1 MCINAQNANPVCMH
15 VRLGGGGEEGKGRE
29 REPIQVL
36 IECVMLSGGKGN
48 RRLREKRGG
57 RGKKRG

>member
-15 VRLGGGGEEGKGRE
+15 VRLGGGEEGKGRE

-36 IECVMLSGGKGN
+36 IECVTLSGGKGN
-48 RRLREKRGG
+48 RRSREKREG